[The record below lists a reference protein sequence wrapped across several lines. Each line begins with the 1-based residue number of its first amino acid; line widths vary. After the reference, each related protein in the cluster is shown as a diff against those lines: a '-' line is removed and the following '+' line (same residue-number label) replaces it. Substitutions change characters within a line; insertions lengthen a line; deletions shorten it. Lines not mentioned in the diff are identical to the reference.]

1 MAFKMPGL
9 LKSPAFQA
17 GFVRNVN
24 TRFDKMAENAEKYK
38 LAAMARGQELFKE
51 HEATKSRLKVE
62 NEAKQYIAAQF
73 SPELADYLDST
84 NSLNFTVG
92 MDTKDFFE
100 QVDAEAAKVMGEGGV
115 PETFT
120 ANENPYYGEQRF
132 EEYEQSYGKV
142 KDFMNKNNSVFGDSF
157 ELLFET
163 NTPEMMTKEEFGV
176 KSREDIASLNRSGLG
191 GTEIDAMDE
200 NRLIKQVNTQGGWTS
215 GVLKPDTQGGFYV
228 DITDSTEKFASSIAN
243 QLASIHYR
251 FNTDRTETGV
261 GLSARQ
267 GIKFAK
273 AIMASASSGDTFE
286 SAMEDN
292 AYIMQYMLQNIK
304 GVGASDMELEN
315 SVIATSQLYLMALGQ
330 TTKNKTLVEQVRKG
344 LQDKYN
350 ISIPPITGLGKSSSI
365 QSQQYKG

>member
-191 GTEIDAMDE
+191 GTELDAMDE
-200 NRLIKQVNTQGGWTS
+200 NRLI
-215 GVLKPDTQGGFYV
+215 
-228 DITDSTEKFASSIAN
+228 
-243 QLASIHYR
+243 
-251 FNTDRTETGV
+251 
-261 GLSARQ
+261 
-267 GIKFAK
+267 
-273 AIMASASSGDTFE
+273 
-286 SAMEDN
+286 
-292 AYIMQYMLQNIK
+292 
-304 GVGASDMELEN
+304 
-315 SVIATSQLYLMALGQ
+315 
-330 TTKNKTLVEQVRKG
+330 
-344 LQDKYN
+344 
-350 ISIPPITGLGKSSSI
+350 
-365 QSQQYKG
+365 